1 MPTTHRTDT
10 QSVQMLINRWAGLAL
25 MLNAL
30 DVGQDTHARITIGVG
45 DLGDVQDM
53 GITEAI
59 EM

>member
-1 MPTTHRTDT
+1 VRP
-10 QSVQMLINRWAGLAL
+10 L

-30 DVGQDTHARITIGVG
+30 DGDQDTHARITIGVG

-53 GITEAI
+53 SITEAI